1 LADLAVGASY
11 APVGAAPAS
20 PASFSAIVLTWLEY
34 LEAEPDDSAGN
45 FRPHRRRQGPA
56 RC

>member
-1 LADLAVGASY
+1 LAGFAVGVPY
-11 APVGAAPAS
+11 APVGATPAS
-20 PASFSAIVLTWLEY
+20 PASFSAILTWLDH